1 VQRLNIVAGV
11 ILWAL
16 SCVSSARAQ
25 ELSLWSPGIV
35 PVSPELRVAQP
46 VAPLR
51 PGTLQDPPRRSRVR
65 NAVVGGT
72 IGALSGVVL
81 CTLISTLLVNSERP
95 GVTMCTTRGNL
106 IFGGGGF
113 LLGATIGAVSK

>member
-1 VQRLNIVAGV
+1 VQRFNIVAGV

-16 SCVSSARAQ
+16 FCVSSARAQ

-46 VAPLR
+46 G